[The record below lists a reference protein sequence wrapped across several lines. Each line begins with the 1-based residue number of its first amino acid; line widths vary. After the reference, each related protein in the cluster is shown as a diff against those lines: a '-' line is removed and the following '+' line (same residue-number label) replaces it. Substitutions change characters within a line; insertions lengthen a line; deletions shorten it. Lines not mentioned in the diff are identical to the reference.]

1 MFGEFICIRE
11 WPFPG
16 GLMKQP
22 ARLVAA
28 MSLVLGELGAIQEHD
43 RARRHEERETQ
54 APTGKGRRR

>member
-28 MSLVLGELGAIQEHD
+28 MSLVLGELGEIQAND
-43 RARRHEERETQ
+43 RERRHEQPEAQ
-54 APTGKGRRR
+54 APTHKERRS